1 MNDRHNRIAGCQAAV
16 DAARK
21 SMELEAIRL
30 ADTIIA
36 LEDNPR
42 SVHGGVFTLA
52 MPYRAAQEA
61 YAAALDALADA
72 LRR

>member
-16 DAARK
+16 DAARVQCDIAAR
-21 SMELEAIRL
+21 EL
-30 ADTIIA
+30 ADAIIA
-36 LEDNPR
+36 LEDDPR

-52 MPYRAAQEA
+52 MPYRVAQEA
-61 YAAALDALADA
+61 YADALDQLADA